1 MKEEIRNLLLN
12 SGAVAV
18 GFSKAGDTDESE
30 QQYLSRWIGEGY
42 HGDMTYLERHQALRN
57 STDSVLK
64 GAKTVISL
72 AYSYFPAE
80 RREESLPE
88 IAPYAY
94 GEDYHVVLR
103 DLLQPLIKT
112 LKYKYGGKWRVCIDS
127 APISERYWAVKSG
140 IGKRGLNGAV
150 IIKDAGSYCFLVEI
164 LTTLEISPDES
175 SSERCK
181 ECGECMNVC
190 PGKAIRPDG
199 VIIASKCINYLTI
212 EKKDEFSEE
221 ERDLIR
227 EGAGYLFG
235 CDRCLRVCPHNQSID
250 KELNKFFVPI
260 PQVKVLTAEEIISM
274 DELKF
279 KNVFSLS
286 PLLYAGY
293 TRLIR
298 NAETLKK
305 SDN

>member
-1 MKEEIRNLLLN
+1 
-12 SGAVAV
+12 
-18 GFSKAGDTDESE
+18 
-30 QQYLSRWIGEGY
+30 
-42 HGDMTYLERHQALRN
+42 
-57 STDSVLK
+57 
-64 GAKTVISL
+64 
-72 AYSYFPAE
+72 
-80 RREESLPE
+80 
-88 IAPYAY
+88 
-94 GEDYHVVLR
+94 
-103 DLLQPLIKT
+103 
-112 LKYKYGGKWRVCIDS
+112 
-127 APISERYWAVKSG
+127 
-140 IGKRGLNGAV
+140 
-150 IIKDAGSYCFLVEI
+150 
-164 LTTLEISPDES
+164 
-175 SSERCK
+175 
-181 ECGECMNVC
+181 MNVC